1 MTDDAARCQ
10 RTLAEGFR
18 SIWEILPY
26 TPSAISF
33 AFPGPPTTRT
43 ASSETCPTSRV
54 SGEAWLRPYLEHVFG
69 IPVFIKQ
76 RRQLVRLRRS
86 LTGILPEVN
95 DRLKACGSQ
104 RRYHNLIGVTLG
116 TGFGAGVVIRN
127 ELLTG
132 DNSTGGDV
140 WCQRNHKYPEYIVEE
155 SVSIRAVRHVYARES
170 GSAENL
176 SPKDIFQIA
185 EGTRNGNPEAA
196 RAAFAELGQM
206 AAEALASALT
216 LIDGLVVIGGA
227 CRVPINTSAPP
238 CLKVCA
244 AHWACATAAVSPRLQ
259 MEIYDLEDEKEFEAF
274 ATTPKRLIPVLD
286 TDRTI
291 PYDAF
296 KRTGIALT
304 RQGTNRSIALGA
316 YTFAL
321 RQLDRP

>member
-1 MTDDAARCQ
+1 M
-10 RTLAEGFR
+10 
-18 SIWEILPY
+18 
-26 TPSAISF
+26 
-33 AFPGPPTTRT
+33 
-43 ASSETCPTSRV
+43 
-54 SGEAWLRPYLEHVFG
+54 
-69 IPVFIKQ
+69 
-76 RRQLVRLRRS
+76 
-86 LTGILPEVN
+86 
-95 DRLKACGSQ
+95 
-104 RRYHNLIGVTLG
+104 
-116 TGFGAGVVIRN
+116 
-127 ELLTG
+127 
-132 DNSTGGDV
+132 
-140 WCQRNHKYPEYIVEE
+140 EE

-216 LIDGLVVIGGA
+216 LIDGLVVIGGGLSGA
-227 CRVPINTSAPP
+227 YKYIRPALFEGLRGTLGMRDGSRF
-238 CLKVCA
+238 
-244 AHWACATAAVSPRLQ
+244 PRLQ

-321 RQLDRP
+321 QQLDRP